1 MNGTKPLRVLR
12 LLDNERAM
20 TLDEAGELRP
30 GTPLERSDLAISRKM
45 ANRYEG
51 RGEGA
56 TLVRV
61 TGTGYLRVLLEGNKY
76 PTSYS
81 PAFWDCAK

>member
-1 MNGTKPLRVLR
+1 
-12 LLDNERAM
+12 M
-20 TLDEAGELRP
+20 TLDEARELKP
-30 GTPLERSDLAISRKM
+30 GTPLKRSDLAISRKM

-61 TGTGYLRVLLEGNKY
+61 TATGYLRVLLQDNKH
-76 PTSYS
+76 PSSYNV
-81 PAFWDCAK
+81 AFWDCAK